1 MKITKA
7 TPGTFERLTEIW
19 ESAVRA
25 THHFL
30 PEEKIVFYR
39 SQIPK
44 YLGGVSELLMAV
56 TVNGEI
62 LGFIGTTP
70 PAEKKYAQ
78 VEMLFV
84 DAVIHGQGVGKA
96 LLRHVADR
104 YGPLEVDVNEQNP
117 GALAFYEKCGFHVAG
132 RSDTDML
139 GDPFPILHLASEYLT
154 PSAEPS

>member
-7 TPGTFERLTEIW
+7 TPDTFERLTEIW
-19 ESAVRA
+19 EAAVRA

-44 YLGGVSELLMAV
+44 YLDAASELLMAV
-56 TVNGEI
+56 TENGEI

-70 PAEKKYAQ
+70 PAEKKPAQ
-78 VEMLFV
+78 VEMLFINATV
-84 DAVIHGQGVGKA
+84 HGQGVGQA
-96 LLRHVADR
+96 LLQYVADQ

-117 GALAFYEKCGFHVAG
+117 GALAFYEKCGFHVIG

-139 GDPFPILHLASEYLT
+139 GDPFPILHLASDI
-154 PSAEPS
+154 